1 MTNKTMLTDEY
12 QLTMMASYLDN
23 NIDDKATFDMF
34 IRGLPEDWGYFIA
47 NGIED
52 AIDYATSIKFSK
64 DDIDFLR
71 SQGKY
76 SEDFLDF
83 LRGFRFNGEIYS
95 VKEGEIVFPNQPVL
109 RVTGSRTEA
118 QFLETAILNIINFQ
132 TMVASKANRV
142 VNAAGES
149 TVLDFGLRRAQG
161 EDAGME
167 GARAAYIGG
176 ASGTSN
182 VKAGKEYGIPTGG
195 TQAHSYVM
203 SFDDEADAFRAYAKT
218 FPDRSVFL
226 IDTYNTLE
234 GAEKAAIV
242 AKEME
247 KQGHRLVGVRLDSG
261 DLEML
266 SKGVRDIFNSQGLG
280 YVKIYASNDL
290 NEYKIEDLVRNGAKI
305 DAFGV
310 GTEMITAKPVSAIS
324 GVYKLV
330 EDTAGPKMKF
340 SPGKESNPGK
350 KQIYRI
356 SDEKGTFLYDVMALE
371 SEKIEGRSLLEKVV
385 ENGFRISQRRDLKE
399 IREYALDS
407 VSRLPDSL
415 KQVRVADK
423 YEVRKSEGLTSLI
436 DELGEKYLQSL
447 PFYSVV
453 HPISIN
459 Q

>member
-1 MTNKTMLTDEY
+1 MANKTMLTDEY

-71 SQGKY
+71 S
-76 SEDFLDF
+76 
-83 LRGFRFNGEIYS
+83 FRFNGEIYS

-218 FPDRSVFL
+218 FP
-226 IDTYNTLE
+226 
-234 GAEKAAIV
+234 
-242 AKEME
+242 
-247 KQGHRLVGVRLDSG
+247 
-261 DLEML
+261 
-266 SKGVRDIFNSQGLG
+266 
-280 YVKIYASNDL
+280 
-290 NEYKIEDLVRNGAKI
+290 
-305 DAFGV
+305 
-310 GTEMITAKPVSAIS
+310 
-324 GVYKLV
+324 
-330 EDTAGPKMKF
+330 
-340 SPGKESNPGK
+340 
-350 KQIYRI
+350 
-356 SDEKGTFLYDVMALE
+356 
-371 SEKIEGRSLLEKVV
+371 
-385 ENGFRISQRRDLKE
+385 
-399 IREYALDS
+399 
-407 VSRLPDSL
+407 
-415 KQVRVADK
+415 
-423 YEVRKSEGLTSLI
+423 
-436 DELGEKYLQSL
+436 
-447 PFYSVV
+447 
-453 HPISIN
+453 
-459 Q
+459 